1 MLEITCHGSKVFIFF
16 HKEITSAGQEGK
28 LTSGKFVSQAT
39 GLYKF
44 QVYALTRSDS
54 NLWLELYKNNELV
67 VSIWGHMGGDYA
79 DSGNA
84 AVVFLTEGD
93 TVYIQSRDQYDVSLY
108 GAPDEIYSTI
118 TGTFIGESTQGKTK
132 V

>member
-1 MLEITCHGSKVFIFF
+1 
-16 HKEITSAGQEGK
+16 
-28 LTSGKFVSQAT
+28 
-39 GLYKF
+39 
-44 QVYALTRSDS
+44 
-54 NLWLELYKNNELV
+54 
-67 VSIWGHMGGDYA
+67 MGGDYA

-118 TGTFIGESTQGKTK
+118 TGTFIGESTQGNTK
-132 V
+132 VYYHYMYFGLLCMLLVKFVFTFKCAFIRKNMSKCHAVLTLFRVNVLSMI

>member
-1 MLEITCHGSKVFIFF
+1 
-16 HKEITSAGQEGK
+16 
-28 LTSGKFVSQAT
+28 
-39 GLYKF
+39 
-44 QVYALTRSDS
+44 
-54 NLWLELYKNNELV
+54 
-67 VSIWGHMGGDYA
+67 MGGDYA